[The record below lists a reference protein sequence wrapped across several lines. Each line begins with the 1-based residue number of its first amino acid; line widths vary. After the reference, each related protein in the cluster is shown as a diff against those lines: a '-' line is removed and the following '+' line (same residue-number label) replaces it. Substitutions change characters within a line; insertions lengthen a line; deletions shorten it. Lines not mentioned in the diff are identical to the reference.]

1 MGLDESFL
9 RFYYDCGDDAARRTL
24 TGTTLV
30 AIGLASGVVLA
41 VLLAGAPTFSRLL
54 LGSAEHAWT
63 LRLLALNGFL
73 QAFLCVPH
81 SLLRIRNQPA
91 RFARWTVGG
100 GLGAA
105 AGRLLLVVGFRMG
118 VFGIMLADLL
128 ASVVLVAGLSRVVE
142 RPIGRASW
150 QRAREMLRFSLPLVP
165 TALLQQVTMMSDRF
179 FLRLSR
185 PLSDV
190 GIYQLGGT
198 IANVLRIY
206 PEAFRR
212 AWMPFAFE
220 TMDQPDAPRQ
230 FARLATVGFAVL
242 VFGTLA
248 IAILAGPVVQIMT
261 PPTFHGAAAV
271 VPFLVLSVALHG
283 AAVFLTTSL
292 NVVKRT
298 RALPVAAAAAA
309 AVTVAGHVTLIPRF
323 GLLGAAGATAAGQA
337 ARVIVMAIVAQRLY
351 HIPYETGRLLRT
363 ALAGLVVYAAAGFA
377 PADVSAEAL
386 IVRGGP
392 GGHVSAGADRPPA
405 WSTGTHCG
413 GCGPGPPRAALRTGA
428 DSATCRCGGGAQS
441 SSCARTAV
449 GPAVQRVAADETRH
463 AGRSASRRR
472 SRRHPSSG
480 ARRSSRWATPHTS
493 SRPGSGA
500 GASGATQ

>member
-1 MGLDESFL
+1 M
-9 RFYYDCGDDAARRTL
+9 
-24 TGTTLV
+24 
-30 AIGLASGVVLA
+30 
-41 VLLAGAPTFSRLL
+41 
-54 LGSAEHAWT
+54 
-63 LRLLALNGFL
+63 
-73 QAFLCVPH
+73 
-81 SLLRIRNQPA
+81 
-91 RFARWTVGG
+91 GG

-150 QRAREMLRFSLPLVP
+150 QRAREMLRYGLPRVP
-165 TALLQQVTMMSDRF
+165 NALLQQVAMMSDRF
-179 FLRLSR
+179 FLRISR

-198 IANVLRIY
+198 VANVLRIY

-230 FARLATVGFAVL
+230 FARLATVAFAVL
-242 VFGTLA
+242 VFGTLG
-248 IAILAGPVVQIMT
+248 IAILAAPAVQIMT

-292 NVVKRT
+292 NVAKRT
-298 RALPVAAAAAA
+298 RALPVAAAGGA
-309 AVTVAGHVTLIPRF
+309 AVTVAGHLTLIPRF

-337 ARVIVMAIVAQRLY
+337 ARVIVMTVAAQRLY
-351 HIPYETGRLLRT
+351 HIPYESGRLVRT
-363 ALAGLVVYAAAGFA
+363 AVVGLVLYVAAGFA

-386 IVRGGP
+386 IVRGGLLAAFP
-392 GGHVSAGADRPPA
+392 LALVAAGVVDRDA
-405 WSTGTHCG
+405 LRRLRA
-413 GCGPGPPRAALRTGA
+413 RAAGRGA
-428 DSATCRCGGGAQS
+428 
-441 SSCARTAV
+441 
-449 GPAVQRVAADETRH
+449 PP
-463 AGRSASRRR
+463 
-472 SRRHPSSG
+472 PSE
-480 ARRSSRWATPHTS
+480 
-493 SRPGSGA
+493 PGELE
-500 GASGATQ
+500 

>member
-1 MGLDESFL
+1 MFANVRRVFSQLVVYGSGEILLFGISFLLVPVYTRVLTPAEYGVLGLLLLLRAFLRPLNQLGLDESFL

-30 AIGLASGVVLA
+30 AIGLASGVVLT

-54 LGSAEHAWT
+54 LGSPEHAWT

-150 QRAREMLRFSLPLVP
+150 QRAREMLRYGLPRVP
-165 TALLQQVTMMSDRF
+165 NALLQQVTMMSDRF
-179 FLRLSR
+179 FLRISR

-230 FARLATVGFAVL
+230 FARLATVAFAVL

-248 IAILAGPVVQIMT
+248 IAILAAPAVQIMT

-292 NVVKRT
+292 NVAKRT
-298 RALPVAAAAAA
+298 RALPVAAAGGA
-309 AVTVAGHVTLIPRF
+309 AVTVAGHLTLIPRF
-323 GLLGAAGATAAGQA
+323 GLLGAAAATAAGQA
-337 ARVIVMAIVAQRLY
+337 TRVIVMTVAAQRLY
-351 HIPYETGRLLRT
+351 HIPYESGRLVRT
-363 ALAGLVVYAAAGFA
+363 AVVGLVLYVAAGFA
-377 PADVSAEAL
+377 PADISAEAL
-386 IVRGGP
+386 IVRGGLLAAFP
-392 GGHVSAGADRPPA
+392 LALVAAGVVDRDA
-405 WSTGTHCG
+405 LRRLRA
-413 GCGPGPPRAALRTGA
+413 RAAGRGA
-428 DSATCRCGGGAQS
+428 
-441 SSCARTAV
+441 
-449 GPAVQRVAADETRH
+449 PP
-463 AGRSASRRR
+463 
-472 SRRHPSSG
+472 PSE
-480 ARRSSRWATPHTS
+480 
-493 SRPGSGA
+493 PGELE
-500 GASGATQ
+500 

>member
-1 MGLDESFL
+1 MFANVRRVFSQLVVYGSGEILLFGISFLLVPVYTRVLTPAEYGVLGLLLLLRAFLRPLNQLGLDESFL
-9 RFYYDCGDDAARRTL
+9 RFYYDCGDDVARRTL

-30 AIGLASGVVLA
+30 AIGLASGVVLT

-54 LGSAEHAWT
+54 LGSPEHAWT

-150 QRAREMLRFSLPLVP
+150 QRAREMLRYGLPRVP
-165 TALLQQVTMMSDRF
+165 NALLQQVTMMSDRF
-179 FLRLSR
+179 FLRISR

-198 IANVLRIY
+198 VANVLRIY

-230 FARLATVGFAVL
+230 FARLATVAFAVL
-242 VFGTLA
+242 VFGTLG
-248 IAILAGPVVQIMT
+248 IAILAAPAVQIMT

-292 NVVKRT
+292 NVAKRT
-298 RALPVAAAAAA
+298 RALPVAAAGGA
-309 AVTVAGHVTLIPRF
+309 AVTVAGHLTLIPRF
-323 GLLGAAGATAAGQA
+323 GLLGAAAATAAGQA
-337 ARVIVMAIVAQRLY
+337 ARVIVMTVAAQRLY
-351 HIPYETGRLLRT
+351 HIPYENGRLVRT
-363 ALAGLVVYAAAGFA
+363 AVVGLVLYVAAGFA
-377 PADVSAEAL
+377 PADISAEAL
-386 IVRGGP
+386 IVRGGLLAAFP
-392 GGHVSAGADRPPA
+392 LALVAAGVVDRDA
-405 WSTGTHCG
+405 LRRLRA
-413 GCGPGPPRAALRTGA
+413 RAAGRGA
-428 DSATCRCGGGAQS
+428 
-441 SSCARTAV
+441 
-449 GPAVQRVAADETRH
+449 PP
-463 AGRSASRRR
+463 
-472 SRRHPSSG
+472 PSE
-480 ARRSSRWATPHTS
+480 
-493 SRPGSGA
+493 PGE
-500 GASGATQ
+500 QE

>member
-1 MGLDESFL
+1 MFANVRRVFSQLVVYGSGEILLFGISFLLVPVYTRVLTPAEYGVLGLLLLLRAFLRPLNQLGLDESFL

-30 AIGLASGVVLA
+30 AIGLASGVVL
-41 VLLAGAPTFSRLL
+41 VPCCSPGAPTFSRLL
-54 LGSAEHAWT
+54 LGSPEHAWT

-150 QRAREMLRFSLPLVP
+150 QRAREMLRYGLPRVP
-165 TALLQQVTMMSDRF
+165 NALLQQVAMMSDRF

-185 PLSDV
+185 PLADV

-220 TMDQPDAPRQ
+220 TMDKPDAPRQ
-230 FARLATVGFAVL
+230 FARLATVAFAVL
-242 VFGTLA
+242 VFGTLG
-248 IAILAGPVVQIMT
+248 IAILAAPAVQIMT

-292 NVVKRT
+292 NVAKRT
-298 RALPVAAAAAA
+298 RALPVAAAGGA
-309 AVTVAGHVTLIPRF
+309 AVTVAGHLTLIPRF
-323 GLLGAAGATAAGQA
+323 GLLGAAAATAAGQA
-337 ARVIVMAIVAQRLY
+337 ARVIVMTVAAQRLY
-351 HIPYETGRLLRT
+351 HIPYESGRLVRT
-363 ALAGLVVYAAAGFA
+363 AVVGLVLYVAAGFA

-386 IVRGGP
+386 IVRGGLLAAFP
-392 GGHVSAGADRPPA
+392 LALVAAGVVDRD
-405 WSTGTHCG
+405 
-413 GCGPGPPRAALRTGA
+413 ALRRLRA
-428 DSATCRCGGGAQS
+428 RATGGGA
-441 SSCARTAV
+441 
-449 GPAVQRVAADETRH
+449 PP
-463 AGRSASRRR
+463 
-472 SRRHPSSG
+472 PSE
-480 ARRSSRWATPHTS
+480 
-493 SRPGSGA
+493 PGELE
-500 GASGATQ
+500 

>member
-1 MGLDESFL
+1 MLANVRRVFSHLAVYGSGEILLFGISFLLVPVYTRVLTPAEYGVLGLLLLLRALLRPLNQLGLDESFL

-30 AIGLASGVVLA
+30 AIGLASGAVLA
-41 VLLAGAPTFSRLL
+41 VLLAGAPTFSHLL

-81 SLLRIRNQPA
+81 NLLRIRNEPA

-105 AGRLLLVVGFRMG
+105 AGRLVLVVGFRMG

-128 ASVVLVAGLSRVVE
+128 VSVVLLAGLSRVVE
-142 RPIGRASW
+142 RPIGRFSR
-150 QRAREMLRFSLPLVP
+150 QQAREMLHYGLPRVP
-165 TALLQQVTMMSDRF
+165 NVLLQQVTMMSDRF
-179 FLRLSR
+179 FLRLYR

-220 TMDQPDAPRQ
+220 KMDQPDAPRQ
-230 FARLATVGFAVL
+230 FAQLATVAFAVL
-242 VFGTLA
+242 VFGALG
-248 IAILAGPVVQIMT
+248 IAILAAPVVQIMT
-261 PPTFHGAAAV
+261 PAQFHGAAVV
-271 VPFLVLSVALHG
+271 VPFLVLAVALHA
-283 AAVFLTTSL
+283 AAVFLMTSL
-292 NVVKRT
+292 NVAKRT
-298 RALPVAAAAAA
+298 RALPVAAAVGG
-309 AVTVAGHVTLIPRF
+309 AVTLAGHMTLIPRF
-323 GLLGAAGATAAGQA
+323 GLLGAAAATAAGQA
-337 ARVIVMAIVAQRLY
+337 ARVVAMTVAAQRLY

-363 ALAGLVVYAAAGFA
+363 VLAGLAIYAAAGFA

-386 IVRGGP
+386 VVRGGLVAAFP
-392 GGHVSAGADRPPA
+392 LALVAAGVVDRK
-405 WSTGTHCG
+405 
-413 GCGPGPPRAALRTGA
+413 ALRRLKARGA
-428 DSATCRCGGGAQS
+428 
-441 SSCARTAV
+441 
-449 GPAVQRVAADETRH
+449 
-463 AGRSASRRR
+463 
-472 SRRHPSSG
+472 
-480 ARRSSRWATPHTS
+480 ARRAPTP
-493 SRPGSGA
+493 SGPEEPE
-500 GASGATQ
+500 

>member
-1 MGLDESFL
+1 MLANVRRVFSHLAVYGSGEILLFGISFLLLPVYTRVLTPAEYGVLGLLLLLRAFLRPLNQLGLDESFL

-128 ASVVLVAGLSRVVE
+128 VSVVLVAGLSRVVE

-185 PLSDV
+185 PLADV
-190 GIYQLGGT
+190 GVYQLGGT

-230 FARLATVGFAVL
+230 FARLATVAFAVL
-242 VFGTLA
+242 VFGTLG
-248 IAILAGPVVQIMT
+248 IAILAAPMVQIMT

-298 RALPVAAAAAA
+298 RALPVAAAVAA

-337 ARVIVMAIVAQRLY
+337 ARVIVMAVVAQRRY

-363 ALAGLVVYAAAGFA
+363 AALGLAVYAAAAFA

-386 IVRGGP
+386 IVRGGLLAAFP
-392 GGHVSAGADRPPA
+392 VALVAAGVVDRD
-405 WSTGTHCG
+405 
-413 GCGPGPPRAALRTGA
+413 ALRRLRARATARGA
-428 DSATCRCGGGAQS
+428 
-441 SSCARTAV
+441 
-449 GPAVQRVAADETRH
+449 PP
-463 AGRSASRRR
+463 
-472 SRRHPSSG
+472 PSE
-480 ARRSSRWATPHTS
+480 
-493 SRPGSGA
+493 PGELE
-500 GASGATQ
+500 

>member
-1 MGLDESFL
+1 MLANIRRVFSHLVVYGSGEILLFGISFLLVPVYTRVLTPAEYGVLGLLLLLRAFLRPLNQLGLDESFL

-30 AIGLASGVVLA
+30 AIGLASGVVLT

-165 TALLQQVTMMSDRF
+165 NTLLQQVTMMSDRF

-185 PLSDV
+185 PLADV
-190 GIYQLGGT
+190 GVYQLGGT

-230 FARLATVGFAVL
+230 FARLATVAFAVL
-242 VFGTLA
+242 VFGTLG
-248 IAILAGPVVQIMT
+248 IAILAAPVVQIMT

-298 RALPVAAAAAA
+298 RALPVAAGGGA

-323 GLLGAAGATAAGQA
+323 GLLGAAAATAAGQA
-337 ARVIVMAIVAQRLY
+337 ARVVVMTVAAQRLY
-351 HIPYETGRLLRT
+351 HIPYETGRLFRT

-386 IVRGGP
+386 IVRGGLLAAFP
-392 GGHVSAGADRPPA
+392 LALVAARVVDRDA
-405 WSTGTHCG
+405 LKWLQA
-413 GCGPGPPRAALRTGA
+413 RAAARGA
-428 DSATCRCGGGAQS
+428 
-441 SSCARTAV
+441 
-449 GPAVQRVAADETRH
+449 PP
-463 AGRSASRRR
+463 
-472 SRRHPSSG
+472 PSE
-480 ARRSSRWATPHTS
+480 
-493 SRPGSGA
+493 PGELE
-500 GASGATQ
+500 